1 MIAFL
6 VGQAIG
12 LPLGLTLVLSISEGL
27 ILTTVITVL
36 AERYLF
42 PMPQD

>member
-1 MIAFL
+1 MVTFFL
-6 VGQAIG
+6 GPAIG
-12 LPLGLTLVLSISEGL
+12 LGVGVTLVISIAEGVALTVL
-27 ILTTVITVL
+27 ISVL